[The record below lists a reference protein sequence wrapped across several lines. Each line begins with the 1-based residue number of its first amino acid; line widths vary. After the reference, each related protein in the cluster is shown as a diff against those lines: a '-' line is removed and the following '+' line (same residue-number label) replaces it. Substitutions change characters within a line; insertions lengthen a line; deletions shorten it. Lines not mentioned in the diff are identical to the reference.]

1 MSNTN
6 ENETPQFKKAIRF
19 FWAVV
24 LTGILSVFI
33 FFYGLSE
40 GWFGFMPSFED
51 LENPK
56 TDLATEVISN
66 DNVLLGKYYHL
77 NRTFV
82 SYDELPHELVN
93 ALIAT
98 EDVRFY
104 DHSGIDVRGLFRVLK
119 GVLTGSTSSGGG
131 STITQQLA
139 KMLFPRE
146 KNQTKIE
153 LVVRKFR
160 EWVIAVK
167 LERSYTKEEIIAMYF
182 NKFDFLNLAVGVK
195 SASQIYFNTI
205 PEKLSQEKAA
215 MLVGMAKNPAY
226 FNPLRRPRLTFHR
239 RNVVLFQMFKYGYIK
254 RVAYDSLKVKPLG
267 LDFKRSDHK
276 EGLATYFRE
285 HLRVLMT
292 AGKPE
297 KKHYSKWDMA
307 SYTENLYQWTN
318 NPLYGWCNKNFKN
331 DGSTYD
337 IYRDGL
343 KIHASLDSRLQR
355 YAEEAVKEHLAL
367 NLQKAFDKEKRYKKR
382 PPFSNDLSQKEVN
395 DNIMLSIKRCVRYR
409 LMKKAGKNEEQ
420 ILASF
425 DKANKIKVF
434 TWKGIRDTIMS
445 PKDSIKYYKGF
456 LRAGFMSMNPH
467 NGHVKAYVGGPD
479 YTHFMYDMVSQGK
492 RQVGSII
499 KPILYTLAMKNG
511 LTPCDKV
518 LNLPQTFILS
528 DGTPWASKNSY
539 SKRQGEMVTL
549 KWGLAHSV
557 NNISGWVLKQFS
569 PKAAVDMAKK
579 LGIRSRID
587 PVPSLFL
594 GTADISVKEMVSA
607 YCTFANKGVHASP
620 ILVTRIDDKYGNPIS
635 TFNAPKKEVI
645 KERTAYLMLNLL
657 QGVVKTGTG
666 IRLRFRYGLE
676 NAIGGKTG
684 TTQNHSDGWFMGV
697 TPDLVSG
704 VWVGA
709 EDRAVHFQ
717 GIALGQGANMA
728 LPIWAIYMKKAY
740 ADETLKLSQENFEV
754 PRGMNANI
762 NCKETV
768 KVKGDSLQD
777 VDEDDEFF

>member
-1 MSNTN
+1 MTYTN
-6 ENETPQFKKAIRF
+6 ENEAPKFKNAVRI

-24 LTGILSVFI
+24 VTGILSVFI
-33 FFYGLSE
+33 FFYGISE
-40 GWFGFMPSFED
+40 GWFGFMPSFEE

-77 NRTFV
+77 NRSFV
-82 SYDELPHELVN
+82 SYDELPQELVN

-104 DHSGIDVRGLFRVLK
+104 EHSGIDIRGLFRVLK
-119 GVLTGSTSSGGG
+119 GVLTGSESAGGG
-131 STITQQLA
+131 STISQQLA

-146 KNQTKIE
+146 RNQTKIQ
-153 LVVRKFR
+153 LVMRKFS

-182 NKFDFLNLAVGVK
+182 NKFDFLNLAVGIK

-205 PEKLSQEKAA
+205 PKDLSQEKAA

-226 FNPLRRPRLTFHR
+226 FNPLRRKKLTLKR
-239 RNVVLFQMFKYGYIK
+239 RNVVLSQMLKYEYIN
-254 RVAYDSLKVKPLG
+254 RAAYDTLKLKPLG

-292 AGKPE
+292 AGKPN
-297 KKHYSKWDMA
+297 KKNYSKWDMA
-307 SYTENLYQWTN
+307 SYKENLYQWNN
-318 NPLYGWCNKNFKN
+318 NPLYGWCNKNLKS
-331 DGSTYD
+331 DGSKYD

-343 KIHASLDSRLQR
+343 KIHTSLDSRLQR

-367 NLQKAFDKEKRYKKR
+367 NLQRAFDKEKVHKRR
-382 PPFSNDLSQKEVN
+382 PPFSNDLSKKEVEN
-395 DNIMLSIKRCVRYR
+395 NIMLSIKRCERYR
-409 LMKKAGKNEEQ
+409 LMKKAGKNDKQ
-420 ILASF
+420 IQAAF

-434 TWKGIRDTIMS
+434 TWKGIKDTLMT
-445 PKDSIKYYKGF
+445 PRDSIKYYKGF

-467 NGHVKAYVGGPD
+467 TGHVKAYVGGPD

-492 RQVGSII
+492 RQVGSTI
-499 KPILYTLAMKNG
+499 KPILYTLAMENG
-511 LTPCDKV
+511 LNPCDKV
-518 LNLPQTFILS
+518 PNVPQTFILG

-539 SKRQGEMVTL
+539 NKRQGEMVTL

-569 PKAAVDMAKK
+569 PKAAVDMARK
-579 LGIRSRID
+579 LGIRSNID

-635 TFNAPKKEVI
+635 TFKAPEKEVI
-645 KERTAYLMLNLL
+645 KEKTAYLMLNLL
-657 QGVVKTGTG
+657 QGVVRSGTG

-728 LPIWAIYMKKAY
+728 LPIWALYMKKAY
-740 ADETLKLSQENFEV
+740 ADKSLKLSQEDFAV
-754 PRGMNANI
+754 PRGMNAHI
-762 NCKETV
+762 DCKETI
-768 KVKGDSLQD
+768 KTKGEAPEEEE
-777 VDEDDEFF
+777 DEDFF